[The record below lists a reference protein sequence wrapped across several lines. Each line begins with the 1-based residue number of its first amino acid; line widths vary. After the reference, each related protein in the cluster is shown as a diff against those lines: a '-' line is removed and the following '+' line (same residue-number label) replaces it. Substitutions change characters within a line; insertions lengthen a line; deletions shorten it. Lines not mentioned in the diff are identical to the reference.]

1 MQYLER
7 NSLNS
12 ILLFLPHDSK
22 VLLSLL
28 REFSKLTS
36 NFCNSNLKSCVCAQK
51 TKRSRLQN
59 IRFVAGLN

>member
-1 MQYLER
+1 MPYLER

-12 ILLFLPHDSK
+12 NIIILPHDSK

-36 NFCNSNLKSCVCAQK
+36 NIVTA
-51 TKRSRLQN
+51 
-59 IRFVAGLN
+59 I

>member
-1 MQYLER
+1 MPYLER

-36 NFCNSNLKSCVCAQK
+36 NFVTA
-51 TKRSRLQN
+51 
-59 IRFVAGLN
+59 I